1 MRTVITQSG
10 LHGRK
15 PAASTTTSIVTPA
28 QHLLI
33 QICLQPVQEF
43 QAVRAQMLQ
52 ELDIF
57 AAASKS
63 SFEHAVQVLDIAS

>member
-1 MRTVITQSG
+1 MRTAITQNG

-15 PAASTTTSIVTPA
+15 PAASTITSIVTLA

-33 QICLQPVQEF
+33 KICLQPVKEF

-52 ELDIF
+52 D
-57 AAASKS
+57 A
-63 SFEHAVQVLDIAS
+63 